1 MVNNRDIDK
10 LIVQTVFEMSQ
21 AGNSHTEIGEFFFMR
36 HRSVDKARQ
45 KRVLQAAQF
54 DGVQLTAARLF
65 IRRHD
70 MIIRS
75 WLRVDK
81 TVLG

>member
-10 LIVQTVFEMSQ
+10 LIVQKVFEMSQ
-21 AGNSHTEIGEFFFMR
+21 AGNSHTFMPF
-36 HRSVDKARQ
+36 RSCDIEVWTKRAK
-45 KRVLQAAQF
+45 KRVLPVAQF

>member
-10 LIVQTVFEMSQ
+10 LVVQKVFEVSQ
-21 AGNSHTEIGEFFFMR
+21 AGNSRTEIGDFFFMR

-45 KRVLQAAQF
+45 KRVLPAAQF

-70 MIIRS
+70 VIIRS
-75 WLRVDK
+75 CLRVDK

>member
-1 MVNNRDIDK
+1 
-10 LIVQTVFEMSQ
+10 
-21 AGNSHTEIGEFFFMR
+21 
-36 HRSVDKARQ
+36 VDKARQ
-45 KRVLQAAQF
+45 KRVLPVAQF